1 VSIEIIKFVDMKNF
15 PFVIFLLCIT
25 CLLSCSSNPSDKNS
39 NSSTVT
45 ESPAPSPK
53 ENFPA
58 GQLLEKIICKHD
70 TSQSYALYLPSGY
83 SPDKAYPVVFA
94 FDPHGT
100 GKLPVSNYQELAEKY
115 KFILAGSNN
124 SKNGVAWD
132 DVQKI
137 ANTFFAD
144 VQVRC
149 NADPQRIYLLGFSGG
164 ARIANGLTI
173 SNGSITGAICCG
185 AAAPASAIPNPRSN
199 YFFMAITGNA
209 DFNYTEIRKYDKV
222 DLAGHP
228 VKHALLV
235 FEGKHEW
242 PPLPTMDE
250 AFLWMEL
257 NEMRKNH
264 SYKNDSLVS
273 KAILTASTQLDT
285 YMKKK
290 QVQEAYECC
299 RKTINF
305 YDGLTDLSLF
315 FDTYQKLQSNAEIDK
330 TLKKEEAEWEQE
342 EVLKNKYREAVQTN
356 DYNWWQKDIQ
366 AVNAK
371 IRNGPKNEALI
382 YKRVLGY
389 LSLMMYIQTTEF
401 IKQSNIS
408 AAVHFDKLYLL
419 VDPTNSE
426 AHYLAAELSAIQGNA
441 EEAITYL
448 KSAVKN
454 GYGDKPRLQDDKA
467 FKNIKGRADFQDVLE
482 EIKK

>member
-1 VSIEIIKFVDMKNF
+1 MKIFSIVTLFFCVSS
-15 PFVIFLLCIT
+15 
-25 CLLSCSSNPSDKNS
+25 LLSCSSDTSNKNS
-39 NSSTVT
+39 NSNTVT

-53 ENFPA
+53 ENFPV
-58 GQLLEKIICKHD
+58 GQLLENVICKHD

-83 SPDKAYPVVFA
+83 SSEKAYPVVFA

-100 GKLPVSNYQELAEKY
+100 GKLPVSNYKELAEKY

-124 SKNGVAWD
+124 SKNGVPWD
-132 DVQKI
+132 DIQKI

-149 NADPQRIYLLGFSGG
+149 NVNSQRIYLLGFSGG
-164 ARIANGLTI
+164 ARIANSITI
-173 SNGSITGAICCG
+173 NNGSITGAICCG
-185 AAAPASAIPNPRSN
+185 AAAPASATTNPRSN

-235 FEGKHEW
+235 FDGIHEW
-242 PPLPTMDE
+242 PPLATMDE

-257 NEMRKNH
+257 NEMRKNTG
-264 SYKNDSLVS
+264 YKNDSLVS
-273 KAILTASTQLDT
+273 KAMLTASTQLET

-290 QVQEAYECC
+290 QMREAYECC

-315 FDTYQKLQSNAEIDK
+315 FDTYQKLQSNEEIDK
-330 TLKKEEAEWEQE
+330 NLKKEEEEWKQE

-371 IRNGPKNEALI
+371 IKNGPKNEALI

-419 VDPTNSE
+419 VDPANSE
-426 AHYLAAELSAIQGNA
+426 AHFLAAELSAIQGNA

-454 GYGDKPRLQDDKA
+454 GYDDKLRIQDDKA
-467 FKNIKGRADFQDVLE
+467 FKNIKSRADFQEVLE

>member
-1 VSIEIIKFVDMKNF
+1 MKNF
-15 PFVIFLLCIT
+15 PVVTLLFYIT
-25 CLLSCSSNPSDKNS
+25 GLLSCSSNTSNKSSNS
-39 NSSTVT
+39 NTVT
-45 ESPAPSPK
+45 ESPAPPQK

-58 GQLLEKIICKHD
+58 GQFLENIICKHD

-83 SPDKAYPVVFA
+83 SPEKAYPVVFA

-100 GKLPVSNYQELAEKY
+100 GKLPVSNYKELAEKY

-124 SKNGVAWD
+124 SKNGVPWD
-132 DVQKI
+132 DIQKI

-149 NADPQRIYLLGFSGG
+149 NVNSQRIYLLGFSGG
-164 ARIANGLTI
+164 ARIANSITI
-173 SNGSITGAICCG
+173 NNGSITGAICCG
-185 AAAPASAIPNPRSN
+185 AAAPASATTNPRSN

-235 FEGKHEW
+235 FDGKHEW
-242 PPLPTMDE
+242 PPLATMNE

-257 NEMRKNH
+257 NEMRKNA

-273 KAILTASTQLDT
+273 NAILAASTQLET
-285 YMKKK
+285 NLKKK
-290 QVQEAYECC
+290 QMLEAYDCC

-305 YDGLTDLSLF
+305 YDGLTDLTLF
-315 FDTYQKLQSNAEIDK
+315 FDTYKKLQSNEEIDNA
-330 TLKKEEAEWEQE
+330 LKKEEAEWKQE
-342 EVLKNKYREAVQTN
+342 EILKNQYREAVQTN
-356 DYNWWQKDIQ
+356 DYTWWQKDIQ

-371 IRNGPKNEALI
+371 IKNGPKNEALI

-389 LSLMMYIQTTEF
+389 LSLMMYIQTIEF
-401 IKQSNIS
+401 IKQSNTS
-408 AAVHFDKLYLL
+408 AAVYFDKLYLL

-426 AHYLAAELSAIQGNA
+426 AHYLAAELNAMQGNQ
-441 EEAITYL
+441 EGAITYL

-454 GYGDKPRLQDDKA
+454 GYADKTRLQNDKA
-467 FKNIKGRADFQDVLE
+467 FEKIKLTANFHDVLE